1 MKENKMNEVAALL
14 GIKLEEEFII
24 EGFSNRYK
32 FSKDGLMYL
41 SDTLGKWNLSSS
53 KFNMLL
59 TGEAQIVKLPKPIL
73 NSAEKEFLSAII
85 DSVKDRVIYIKR
97 CLGGVYSGYIDIHLK
112 SYTNAVDG
120 EIVITSNCFEKET
133 MFNRME
139 FDRKYSLEELGL

>member
-1 MKENKMNEVAALL
+1 MAENKMEEVAELL

-41 SDTLGKWNLSSS
+41 SDTLGEWNPSSS
-53 KFNMLL
+53 KFNILL
-59 TGEAQIVKLPKPIL
+59 TGKAKIVKIPKPIL
-73 NSAEKEFLSAII
+73 DSAEKEFLLSII

-112 SYTNAVDG
+112 SYTNAIDG
-120 EIVITSNCFEKET
+120 EIVITSSCFEKET

-139 FDRKYSLEELGL
+139 LDREYTLEELGL